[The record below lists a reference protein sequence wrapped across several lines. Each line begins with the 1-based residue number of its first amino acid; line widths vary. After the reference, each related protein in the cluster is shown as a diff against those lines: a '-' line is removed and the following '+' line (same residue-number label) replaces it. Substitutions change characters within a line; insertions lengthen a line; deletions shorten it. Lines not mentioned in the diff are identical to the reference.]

1 MQTVDRI
8 RGIKGT
14 DVFYDIVQIQLL
26 MASGR
31 EKTATQIYN
40 NIKKDIVG
48 RIGENVEL
56 YCYFLYVSTLIVREE
71 EYTAQVLSQVKKF
84 LRMAMIHIEYYGY
97 FLPEYRFR

>member
-31 EKTATQIYN
+31 EQQHRYIIISRKI
-40 NIKKDIVG
+40 
-48 RIGENVEL
+48 
-56 YCYFLYVSTLIVREE
+56 
-71 EYTAQVLSQVKKF
+71 
-84 LRMAMIHIEYYGY
+84 
-97 FLPEYRFR
+97 